1 VKGERRKEKGERRKE
16 KGERRKAKGES
27 KEWKQL
33 RRSKIFVEKDENNTI
48 SDTKRVYPDIQ
59 E

>member
-1 VKGERRKEKGERRKE
+1 VKGERRKE